1 MDHVKRVL
9 GMQPHRD
16 ARELRDEWARHWDVG
31 LRSIDR
37 IGPVNRH
44 RAFAIA
50 RLTTPPVLFS
60 HVHPERRPHLLGV
73 GDNVDLV
80 PAGGKRMRGPIGAHA
95 DAALDGRKFAD
106 EADSHRRT
114 STSPRAVRSARSL
127 AKSGSASSPCGSV
140 QSLSAA
146 SRSKIAGMTSNTCGS
161 SAPGGMATTSGVS
174 PFTGTAPSPTL
185 LPGSAGVPPA
195 LPITATPV
203 PVARSNAGETPALP
217 GGTVGRGA
225 SNIGRMS

>member
-1 MDHVKRVL
+1 MDHVKRML
-9 GMQPHRD
+9 RMQPHRD
-16 ARELRDEWARHWDVG
+16 ACELRDERACHWDIG

-50 RLTTPPVLFS
+50 RLAALPVLFS

-73 GDNVDLV
+73 GDNVDLM
-80 PAGGKRMRGPIGAHA
+80 PACGKRMRGPIGAHA
-95 DAALDGRKFAD
+95 HPALDGRKLAD

-114 STSPRAVRSARSL
+114 STSPRATRSATSL
-127 AKSGSASSPCGSV
+127 TKSGSTSNPSGSV

-146 SRSKIAGMTSNTCGS
+146 SRSKIAGATSNTCGPS
-161 SAPGGMATTSGVS
+161 EPGGKATTNGASR
-174 PFTGTAPSPTL
+174 FTGTAPSPTL
-185 LPGSAGVPPA
+185 PRMRGRV
-195 LPITATPV
+195 
-203 PVARSNAGETPALP
+203 E
-217 GGTVGRGA
+217 RGA

>member
-1 MDHVKRVL
+1 MDHVKRML
-9 GMQPHRD
+9 RMQPHRD
-16 ARELRDEWARHWDVG
+16 ACELRDERARHWDIG

-50 RLTTPPVLFS
+50 RLATPPVLFS
-60 HVHPERRPHLLGV
+60 HMHPERRPHLLGV

-80 PAGGKRMRGPIGAHA
+80 PACGKRMRGPIGAHA
-95 DAALDGRKFAD
+95 HPALDGRKFAD

-114 STSPRAVRSARSL
+114 STSPRATRSAMSL
-127 AKSGSASSPCGSV
+127 AKSGTTSSPCGLV

-146 SRSKIAGMTSNTCGS
+146 SRSKIAGTTWNTCGP

-174 PFTGTAPSPTL
+174 RFAGAAFSD
-185 LPGSAGVPPA
+185 PGSK
-195 LPITATPV
+195 
-203 PVARSNAGETPALP
+203 
-217 GGTVGRGA
+217 
-225 SNIGRMS
+225 IGRTS